1 MRTPTLEAAFHAT
14 TYCID
19 TGKEIF
25 SLRIGQ
31 PYPAFASWLARRGS
45 STWGI
50 VTACNPGGQLT
61 PSLNEA
67 RNLLLREALL
77 ERGWCQMPTHH
88 VADSGNWPDE
98 AGFCVLDVESSALQT
113 LAREYGQAAIVYGGV
128 DGAGRLVWLER
139 ENEKPAREK

>member
-1 MRTPTLEAAFHAT
+1 MRTPALEAAFFAT

-31 PYPAFASWLARRGS
+31 PHAAFASWLARRS
-45 STWGI
+45 YNTWGI

-61 PSLNEA
+61 PSLNER
-67 RNLLLREALL
+67 RNLSLREELSACGWYLL
-77 ERGWCQMPTHH
+77 PTRH

-98 AGFCVLDVESSALQT
+98 VGFCVFDAELFALQP

-128 DGAGRLVWLER
+128 DGAGFLVWLER
-139 ENEKPAREK
+139 ENERPAREK